1 MKPIL
6 NAHMITKIS
15 NNYFFFYKIIVY
27 DENTCGNLYEYS
39 NDIKLKIFINSDS
52 IILNLNKS
60 IYKLLFIYLKAS
72 PSLLV
77 QYLHKKN

>member
-39 NDIKLKIFINSDS
+39 NDIKLKIFINTDT
-52 IILNLNKS
+52 N
-60 IYKLLFIYLKAS
+60 
-72 PSLLV
+72 
-77 QYLHKKN
+77 